1 MFGIG
6 FTEMMVILVVALVV
20 LGPSRLPEIARS
32 LGKGYAELIRS
43 MRDVRAEVDKASMS
57 LDDERKIFQNP
68 AKMVENIMETTFPES
83 KKPDEDRKPEDGENS
98 AKS

>member
-6 FTEMMVILVVALVV
+6 FTEMMIILVVALVV
-20 LGPSRLPEIARS
+20 LGPSKLPEIARS

-43 MRDVRAEVDKASMS
+43 MRDVRAEVDRASMG
-57 LDDERKIFQNP
+57 LDEERKIFQNP

-83 KKPDEDRKPEDGENS
+83 KKPEEGTKPKVGENS
-98 AKS
+98 SKS